1 MQATLVDIPFNEPPL
16 SLLDTRNRQRLA
28 ESVDL
33 RYFETLA
40 QPLTPGAVGDAVYI
54 IYKGEV
60 VELASETPL
69 PDAAE
74 LKQAAHEG
82 RDAWAS
88 LRIGHYS
95 QGDLFGALTL
105 LNGECRTRFV
115 CEQETLCYQVPAAL
129 FHQLCAES
137 PDFGNFFQHSLR
149 DKARLL
155 AAYRDTRLGTS
166 HDQTDFMLA
175 RVMDCMRP
183 PLVMAANRSI
193 DEGVRA
199 LEAARADSLIIEV
212 EGRYG
217 VVTRTDL
224 LNALVLEGLASTHRL
239 APLGSFSLVAVT
251 AEDYL
256 FQALVQ
262 MTRHRVA
269 RVVVQESLASDSP
282 VVGVIELT
290 DVLGFFSNRSQLV
303 SLEIER
309 ASDME
314 ALALASARLPELVRA
329 LVLQGVHLRHAMALL
344 SALNGR
350 LVERTFVMTVA
361 EVRRESCCLMLMG
374 SEGRAEQLLKTDQDN
389 GLILADGDQW
399 PECEAV
405 MESFSAAL
413 ARLGYPP
420 CPGNVMVS
428 NPDWVATESRWRGK
442 IARWCAG
449 RDGEALMNLAIVFDA
464 RASGGNGELVE
475 SLRSHLVRHVNH
487 DELLLSNFARAALRF
502 STPLTLFG
510 SLRTPR
516 HGIDIKKGGIFPI
529 VHGVRT
535 IALERGVM
543 ATNTFSRLDALVA
556 DGSIEAR
563 DSEDL
568 TESLSLF
575 AELRLR
581 QQLRHLDEAS
591 MTSGSSGIQADA
603 SHRSDS
609 RAREVDEGSANL
621 IITQSLSS
629 LERDLLRDALSRVKD
644 FKQRLTHRY
653 HLEY

>member
-1 MQATLVDIPFNEPPL
+1 MQATLVEIPFGEPPF
-16 SLLDTRNRQRLA
+16 SLLDERSRARLA
-28 ESVDL
+28 ENVDL
-33 RYFETLA
+33 QYFAALE
-40 QPLTPGAVGDAVYI
+40 QPLIPGAVGEALFI
-54 IYKGEV
+54 IHKGEV
-60 VELASETPL
+60 VELAAETPL
-69 PDAAE
+69 PDTATLE
-74 LKQAAHEG
+74 QARREG
-82 RDAWAS
+82 HDAWLS

-95 QGDLFGALTL
+95 KGDLFGALTL

-115 CEQETLCYQVPAAL
+115 CEQETLCYQLPADH
-129 FHQLCAES
+129 FRQLCE
-137 PDFGNFFQHSLR
+137 GNPGFEEYFQHSLR

-155 AAYRDTRLGTS
+155 AAYRDTRLGS
-166 HDQTDFMLA
+166 SRDQTGFMLA

-183 PLVMAANRSI
+183 PLVMPASSSI
-193 DEGVRA
+193 EAGVKA
-199 LEAARADSLIIEV
+199 MGEAGADSLIIEV
-212 EGRYG
+212 QGRCG

-224 LNALVLEGLASTHRL
+224 LNALVLEGLPATHRL
-239 APLGSFSLVAVT
+239 APLGTFALVAVT

-269 RVVVQESLASDSP
+269 RVVVQESLAADAK

-309 ASDME
+309 AADLE

-329 LVLQGVHLRHAMALL
+329 LVLQGAHLRHAMALL

-350 LVERTFVMTVA
+350 LIERTFALLVEEQHRV
-361 EVRRESCCLMLMG
+361 SCCLMLMG
-374 SEGRAEQLLKTDQDN
+374 SEGRGEQMLKTDQDN
-389 GLILADGDQW
+389 GLILADGHQW
-399 PECEAV
+399 PDCSDA
-405 MESFSAAL
+405 MQTFSATL

-420 CPGNVMVS
+420 CPGNIMVS
-428 NPDWVATESRWRGK
+428 NPEWVATESRWRGK
-442 IARWCAG
+442 VARWCAG

-464 RASGGNGELVE
+464 RASGGNAELVD
-475 SLRSHLVRHVNH
+475 SLRGHLVQHARR
-487 DELLLSNFARAALRF
+487 DELLLSHFARPALRF

-510 SLRTPR
+510 SLRSPR

-535 IALERGVM
+535 MALERGVM
-543 ATNTFSRLDALVA
+543 ATGTFARLEALVEE
-556 DGSIEAR
+556 GRIEAS

-568 TESLSLF
+568 SEALSLF
-575 AELRLR
+575 SELRLR
-581 QQLRHLDEAS
+581 QQLRHLEEAPANAGRHAEQELS
-591 MTSGSSGIQADA
+591 EARGDA
-603 SHRSDS
+603 ST
-609 RAREVDEGSANL
+609 ASANL

-653 HLEY
+653 HLDY

>member
-1 MQATLVDIPFNEPPL
+1 MQATLVEIPFGEPPF
-16 SLLDTRNRQRLA
+16 SLLDERSRARLA
-28 ESVDL
+28 ENVDL
-33 RYFETLA
+33 QYFAALE
-40 QPLTPGAVGDAVYI
+40 QPLIPGAVGEALFI
-54 IYKGEV
+54 IHKGEV
-60 VELASETPL
+60 VELAAETPL
-69 PDAAE
+69 PDTATLE
-74 LKQAAHEG
+74 QARREG
-82 RDAWAS
+82 HDAWLS

-95 QGDLFGALTL
+95 KGDLFGALTL

-115 CEQETLCYQVPAAL
+115 CEQETLCYQLPADH
-129 FHQLCAES
+129 FHQLCEDN
-137 PDFGNFFQHSLR
+137 PGFEEYFQHSLR

-155 AAYRDTRLGTS
+155 AAYRDTRLGS
-166 HDQTDFMLA
+166 SRDQTGFMLA

-183 PLVMAANRSI
+183 PLVMPASSNIEA
-193 DEGVRA
+193 GVKA
-199 LEAARADSLIIEV
+199 MGEAGADSLIIEV
-212 EGRYG
+212 QGRCG

-224 LNALVLEGLASTHRL
+224 LNALVLEGLPATHRL
-239 APLGSFSLVAVT
+239 APLGTFALVAVT

-269 RVVVQESLASDSP
+269 RVVVQESLAADAK

-309 ASDME
+309 AADLE

-329 LVLQGVHLRHAMALL
+329 LVLQGAHLRHAMALL

-350 LVERTFVMTVA
+350 LIERTFALLVEEQHRV
-361 EVRRESCCLMLMG
+361 SCCLMLMG
-374 SEGRAEQLLKTDQDN
+374 SEGRGEQMLKTDQDN
-389 GLILADGDQW
+389 GLILADGHQW
-399 PECEAV
+399 PDCSDA
-405 MESFSAAL
+405 MQTFSATL

-420 CPGNVMVS
+420 CPGNIMVS
-428 NPDWVATESRWRGK
+428 NPEWVATESRWRGK
-442 IARWCAG
+442 VARWCAG

-464 RASGGNGELVE
+464 RASGGNAELVD
-475 SLRSHLVRHVNH
+475 SLRGHLVQHARR
-487 DELLLSNFARAALRF
+487 DELLLSHFARPALRF

-510 SLRTPR
+510 SLRSPR

-535 IALERGVM
+535 MALERGVM
-543 ATNTFSRLDALVA
+543 ATGTFARLEALVEE
-556 DGSIEAR
+556 GRIEAS

-568 TESLSLF
+568 SEALSLF
-575 AELRLR
+575 SELRLR
-581 QQLRHLDEAS
+581 QQLRHLEEAPANAGRHAEQELS
-591 MTSGSSGIQADA
+591 EARGDA
-603 SHRSDS
+603 ST
-609 RAREVDEGSANL
+609 ASANF

-653 HLEY
+653 HLDY

>member
-1 MQATLVDIPFNEPPL
+1 MQATLVDIPFDEPPFR
-16 SLLDTRNRQRLA
+16 LLDSRSRQRLA

-33 RYFETLA
+33 RYFEALA

-54 IYKGEV
+54 IHKGEV
-60 VELASETPL
+60 AELAPETPL
-69 PDAAE
+69 PE
-74 LKQAAHEG
+74 SSVLEQAAHEG

-88 LRIGHYS
+88 LHIGHYS
-95 QGDLFGALTL
+95 QGDIFGALTL

-115 CEQETLCYQVPAAL
+115 CEQETLCYQLPAAI
-129 FHQLCAES
+129 FHQLCADN
-137 PDFGNFFQHSLR
+137 PDFGHFFQRSLR

-155 AAYRDTRLGTS
+155 AAYRDTRLGPS
-166 HDQTDFMLA
+166 RDQTDFMLA

-183 PLVMAANRSI
+183 PLVVAATSSI
-193 DEGVRA
+193 DAGVRA

-224 LNALVLEGLASTHRL
+224 LNALVLEGLAPTHRL

-251 AEDYL
+251 ADDYL

-269 RVVVQESLASDSP
+269 RVVVQQSPGPDSL

-309 ASDME
+309 ANDME
-314 ALALASARLPELVRA
+314 ALALASARLPELIRA

-350 LVERTFVMTVA
+350 LVERTFVMTVTEA
-361 EVRRESCCLMLMG
+361 RRETCCLMLMG
-374 SEGRAEQLLKTDQDN
+374 SEGRGEQLLKTDQDN

-420 CPGNVMVS
+420 CPGNVMVT
-428 NPDWVATESRWRGK
+428 NPHWVATESRWRGK

-464 RASGGNGELVE
+464 RASGGNAELVD

-487 DELLLSNFARAALRF
+487 DALLLSHFARAAIRF

-516 HGIDIKKGGIFPI
+516 HGIDIKKGGIFPL

-535 IALERGVM
+535 MALERGVM
-543 ATNTFSRLDALVA
+543 ATSTFARLDALVA
-556 DGSIEAR
+556 DGSIGAR

-568 TESLSLF
+568 SESLSLF
-575 AELRLR
+575 SELRLR
-581 QQLRHLDEAS
+581 QQLRRLDEAS
-591 MTSGSSGIQADA
+591 AIPA
-603 SHRSDS
+603 SAERILGAVSDDM
-609 RAREVDEGSANL
+609 DEGSANL